1 MKKFNLCLFILLVF
15 SGFVF
20 YIGWTQRKVDPDK
33 YGVVVS
39 KTNGVNEKVVIPG
52 EFNWHWQFLLPTNAK
67 IKQFSIKPV
76 TIKKTIKGELPSGEL
91 YTSIYNSND
100 NFSYYFDFEV
110 SVTVAPQA
118 LINLMKQNIISDD
131 EDLQKYLE
139 LSASS
144 IAQLCADYYLNR
156 AKEFP
161 ELSFES
167 YRREDIIRNIQY
179 YRDYP
184 EVEVA
189 GIALTASKIPDFKL
203 YTKIQ
208 NQFLSTNVVN
218 QPVIKTENN
227 NTDEAAASS
236 DELKE
241 FVDE

>member
-1 MKKFNLCLFILLVF
+1 MKKFNICLFILLVF

-20 YIGWTQRKVDPDK
+20 YIGWTQKKVDPDK

-39 KTNGVNEKVVIPG
+39 KTNGIDENVIIPG
-52 EFNWHWQFLLPTNAK
+52 KFSWHWQFLLPTNAK
-67 IKQFSIKPV
+67 VKQFTIKPV
-76 TIKKTIKGELPSGEL
+76 TVTKSIKGELPSGAL

-100 NFSYYFDFEV
+100 NFSYYFDFDI
-110 SVTVAPQA
+110 SVTVAPEA
-118 LINLMKQNIISDD
+118 IIRLLKENIISDD

-144 IAQLCADYYLNR
+144 IAQLSADYYLNR

-167 YRREDIIRNIQY
+167 YRRDDLIRNIQY

-184 EVEVA
+184 DVELS

-208 NQFLSTNVVN
+208 NQFLNTSAVN
-218 QPVIKTENN
+218 QPVTQTVEP
-227 NTDEAAASS
+227 
-236 DELKE
+236 ELMGE
-241 FVDE
+241 EE